1 MIRHRGDG
9 ESTPVSI
16 VSILTGLLLSGLVQ
30 AGPVGLP
37 DSARPGAVRPEQEGG
52 TEVTRPGAVPPEQ
65 EGAAEVA
72 RTPSDVVEVPPV
84 IDRPFDVEEC
94 PCVVVNKFRLLNAGD
109 MPDFDIKLADVQA
122 ILDEQLQQQPES
134 GYSIGQMQEV
144 ANVVRNYYR
153 EKGLILSQV
162 VVPVQTIEGGVVD
175 LELYIGKLGRV
186 LAEGNKMYSRE
197 VLENAFTNL
206 IGKPISKSEIEAA
219 LLRLTDYPGLT
230 VFGVFQPGQLIG
242 TADIVLKVQEE
253 KRFDVAMRVDNEG
266 TIETGRNRFR
276 TVIDWNNL
284 TDGADRL
291 SVTIQQAY
299 HPINNTFKSF
309 TYERY
314 LGDSYKASFTVD
326 DNEFDV
332 GGDFADQNISGT
344 SRVFTL
350 SLEKSY
356 IRSRLHNLS
365 SRIDLKREVSTTT
378 TDGDLT
384 NRDKLA
390 LLTLGIDY
398 DSVDTYSFTEGGGGI
413 NFATLEFS
421 RGFNNVLGSM
431 GSNADAQPLDGTGR
445 QPARQGGSGKFAS
458 GQFSKL
464 FATYTRLQTLLPGQ
478 NLLFRFEWQWSG
490 DLLVPLE
497 QYAMGGPEN
506 VRAFPPAQVLWDQA
520 LFYSFEWL
528 INAPFIADQ
537 PAFENRKWG
546 EVLQFTVFYDFAVGR
561 LNDPL
566 DTEQQG
572 FDRYDGAGVGLRF
585 NLPGQIDSRLFW
597 AWEIGHDPIGN
608 DHRPQIWGD
617 FTYSF

>member
-16 VSILTGLLLSGLVQ
+16 ISILAGLFLSGLVQ

-52 TEVTRPGAVPPEQ
+52 
-65 EGAAEVA
+65 AEVPRPPPA
-72 RTPSDVVEVPPV
+72 DVVEVPPV

-94 PCVVVNKFRLLNAGD
+94 PCVLVNKFRLLNAGD
-109 MPDFDIKLADVQA
+109 MPDYDVKLADIQA

-134 GYSIGQMQEV
+134 GYSVGQIQEV
-144 ANVVRNYYR
+144 GNIVRNYYR
-153 EKGLILSQV
+153 EKGLILTQV

-186 LAEGNKMYSRE
+186 LAEGNEMYSRE

-253 KRFDVAMRVDNEG
+253 KRFDVAMRVDDEG
-266 TIETGRNRFR
+266 TLETGRNRFR
-276 TVIDWNNL
+276 TVIDWNNI

-291 SVTIQQAY
+291 SVTVQQAY

-314 LGDSYKASFTVD
+314 LGDSYKASFTAD

-332 GGDFADQNISGT
+332 GGEFADQNISGT

-356 IRSRLHNLS
+356 IRSRLHNLIG
-365 SRIDLKREVSTTT
+365 RIDLTREVSTTT
-378 TDGDLT
+378 VDGDLT

-390 LLTLGIDY
+390 TLTLAIDY

-413 NFATLEFS
+413 NFATLEFT
-421 RGFNNVLGSM
+421 RGFNDFLGAM
-431 GSNADAQPLDGTGR
+431 GSNADAQKLEGTGR
-445 QPARQGGSGKFAS
+445 EPARVGGSGKFAS

-464 FATYTRLQTLLPGQ
+464 FATYTRLQTLIPGQ
-478 NLLFRFEWQWSG
+478 NLLFRFEWQWSD

-506 VRAFPPAQVLWDQA
+506 VRAFPPAQVLWDRA

-528 INAPFIADQ
+528 INAPFIADK
-537 PAFENRKWG
+537 PAFQNRKWG
-546 EVLQFTVFYDFAVGR
+546 EVLQLGVFYDFAMGE

-566 DTEQQG
+566 DSEQQG
-572 FDRYDGAGVGLRF
+572 IDRYDGAGIGLRF

-608 DHRPQIWGD
+608 DRRPQIWGD